1 LLTNTVKNA
10 IIIFVRNP
18 VSGKVKTRLAKT
30 MGDDKAL
37 LIYQLLLEHTRQVTG
52 NLHCDKFVYYSDHID
67 ENDDWK
73 NSLYKKRLQSAGDL
87 GERMANA
94 FETLFTSGYQRL
106 VIIGS
111 DCLDLNSDLINE
123 AFNRLSEVNVV
134 FGPSTDGGYY
144 LLGLKVPYPP
154 GLFENK
160 SWSTDTVLPD
170 SLKTLEATGTSY
182 QLLIPLNDIDEE
194 SDLPASLLK
203 RVN

>member
-1 LLTNTVKNA
+1 MLTNTVKNA

-30 MGDDKAL
+30 IGDDKAL

-73 NSLYKKRLQSAGDL
+73 NGLYKKRLQSAGDL

>member
-1 LLTNTVKNA
+1 MLISTVKEA

-18 VSGKVKTRLAKT
+18 VLGKVKTRLAKT
-30 MGDDKAL
+30 MGNGKAL

-52 NLHCDKFVYYSDHID
+52 NLHCDKFVYYSDYID
-67 ENDDWK
+67 ENDDW
-73 NSLYKKRLQSAGDL
+73 NNVLYKKKLQSGGDL

-94 FETLFTSGYQRL
+94 FKQLFASGYQRL
-106 VIIGS
+106 IIIGS
-111 DCLDLNSDLINE
+111 DCLDLTSDLINE
-123 AFNRLSEVNVV
+123 AFNRLKEADVV

-154 GLFENK
+154 ELFENK
-160 SWSTDTVLPD
+160 NWSTDTVLSD
-170 SLKTLEATGTSY
+170 SLKTLEASGTSY

>member
-30 MGDDKAL
+30 IGDDKAL